1 MKTRVLTHLFV
12 WMTMVALTGPLVR
25 PAAAQEAP
33 RVLTL
38 AALVATADERNP
50 TVTAAR
56 RGVEAADAAVRL
68 AKAGLAITVS
78 AQGSAGIVGGTTT
91 SSSSLSSSA
100 GVSASYTLYDSG
112 QTAASVRQAES
123 NLRSAQATLNQV
135 RQDTAVA
142 AAQAYVTLLRAQRAV
157 DQNQQVVAQ
166 NQGLLRLAEAQFQ
179 AGVVARADVV
189 RAQANLAAAEGDLI
203 VARNGVDQTTAGLNT
218 AIGQGPTVAIT
229 AASAPAVP
237 QATVPQADLARLVEE
252 RPEVR
257 KALADIDAA
266 TAAVAVAQANAGLQ
280 LSLTSGVTQGLTPTG
295 QTVYSI
301 GTTVSFPL
309 VDGGRSS
316 AQVAQAQASLAVAK
330 ARIENTRLTLQ
341 LQAVTALSSIVS
353 ARARIAS
360 AQAGLAFAQE
370 ALRLSQGRYAAGAA
384 TILEVIDAQT
394 ALVQAQVTLD
404 NAQFDELAGV
414 VSLRYA
420 LGRSVVDGAI

>member
-1 MKTRVLTHLFV
+1 MKMRVLRHLLV
-12 WMTMVALTGPLVR
+12 WMTVVVLTGPLAR

-33 RVLTL
+33 RALTL

-56 RGVEAADAAVRL
+56 RGVEAADAGVRL

-112 QTAASVRQAES
+112 QTAASVRQAEA

-135 RQDTAVA
+135 RQDTSVA

-157 DQNQQVVAQ
+157 DQTQQVVAQ

-189 RAQANLAAAEGDLI
+189 RAQANLAAAEGNLI
-203 VARNGVDQTTAGLNT
+203 AARNGVDQSTAGLNT

-237 QATVPQADLARLVEE
+237 QATVAQADLARLVEE

-257 KALADIDAA
+257 KALSDIDAA

-301 GTTVSFPL
+301 GTTVNFPL

-316 AQVAQAQASLAVAK
+316 AQVAQAQANLAAAQ

-353 ARARIAS
+353 ARARITS

-420 LGRSVVDGAI
+420 LGRSVVDGTI